1 MIQFI
6 PVFNGETF
14 SLTKTHYHPRD
25 NLIYL
30 YLNYFFITENFILW
44 TFLTGVSHILLA
56 LKGY

>member
-25 NLIYL
+25 YLIYL